1 MREPPLNRAG
11 PIAGT
16 QVTARAIP
24 EILAQY
30 AEEAAFLWVL
40 RDQAV
45 QAPHYSLADLIKLD
59 DRIEA
64 HLDGLRVAGDAGW
77 EIVQQELKWE
87 EPGEVFAAAVLA
99 FESDDMARIQPV
111 LTVARE
117 SPELARGL
125 ISALGWLPFGK
136 VALRI
141 NQLAASQTTDLRR
154 IGIAAAAI
162 HRQDPGRALTDSL
175 AADDPAL
182 RARALRAAGQLGRTD
197 LLPVLRQQTAD
208 EDETCRFA
216 AGWSAALLGD
226 KRPIAGL
233 QSVAAGSSAHAP
245 AAMDMALRCLDLPAA
260 IAWQTQTASDP
271 KLPRAAVIAA
281 GVIGDP
287 VSIPW
292 LVEQMAFADLA
303 RVAGESFTFIT
314 GADLALAHLDGE
326 APSASEAGP
335 TDSPEDENVAMDPD
349 DDLPWP
355 DPALVRAWWDKHK
368 QEFAAGTR
376 YLLGQP
382 MTVESLM
389 EILRSG
395 RQRQRAAAALEL
407 ARRQS
412 KARKPLFEVRAPGF
426 RQQLLLARPA

>member
-1 MREPPLNRAG
+1 MAVSLSQPD
-11 PIAGT
+11 
-16 QVTARAIP
+16 
-24 EILAQY
+24 ILSQY
-30 AEEAAFLWVL
+30 AEEAAFLWLL

-45 QAPHYSLADLIKLD
+45 SAPHYSLADLAKLD
-59 DRIEA
+59 HRIEA

-111 LTVARE
+111 LTVARP

-125 ISALGWLPFGK
+125 ISALGWLPFEK

-162 HRQDPGRALTDSL
+162 HRQDPGRALADSL
-175 AADDPAL
+175 TSDDPAL
-182 RARALRAAGQLGRTD
+182 RARALRAAGELGRTD

-208 EDETCRFA
+208 ENETCRFA

-226 KRPIAGL
+226 KRVIAML
-233 QSVAAGSSAHAP
+233 QSIAAGGSAHAP
-245 AAMDMALRCLDLPAA
+245 AAMEMALRCLDLPAA
-260 IAWQTQTASDP
+260 LAWQRQMASDP
-271 KLPRAAVIAA
+271 KRTRTAVIAA

-292 LVEQMAFADLA
+292 LIEQMTVADWA

-314 GADLALAHLDGE
+314 GADLALSHLEIE
-326 APSASEAGP
+326 APPGSAGGS
-335 TDSPEDENVAMDPD
+335 TDSPEDEDVAMDPD
-349 DDLPWP
+349 ENLPWP

-376 YLLGQP
+376 HLLGQP

-407 ARRQS
+407 VLRDP
-412 KARKPLFEVRAPGF
+412 KGKTPLFEIRAPGL
-426 RQQLLLARPA
+426 RQQRMLR